1 MSDTAPRTDLPPLQR
16 IAAGGRTLAY
26 REAGRGPALVLLHGI
41 GSASASWRAQLAALS
56 ERLRV
61 IAWDAPGYGGSDGL
75 LAAAPAPRDYAAAL
89 LDFANAL
96 GLLRFALLGH
106 SWGALIAA
114 SFARHHA
121 ARLTALVLANA
132 SPGYAAA
139 APDIRRARVDGRIAD
154 MKEHGP
160 AGLAAKRA
168 AGLLSPNAPATAV
181 AAVREVMS
189 QLRPAGYA
197 QAARM
202 LGLANVFDD
211 APFIETP
218 TLVIG
223 ATNDAVTPEA
233 GNHRIA
239 ATISGAQYASLVGP
253 GHASYVEDPAAFNA
267 QVTGFIGARTHE

>member
-1 MSDTAPRTDLPPLQR
+1 MTEAAPIADLPPLQHA
-16 IAAGGRTLAY
+16 AAGGRSLGY

-41 GSASASWRAQLAALS
+41 GSASASWRAQLASLS
-56 ERLRV
+56 DRFHV

-75 LAAAPAPRDYAAAL
+75 LDGSPGPNDYAAAL
-89 LDFANAL
+89 LDFVNAL

-114 SFARHHA
+114 AFARRHA
-121 ARLTALVLANA
+121 ARLTALILANA

-139 APDIRRARVDGRIAD
+139 SPDIRRARVEGRIAD
-154 MKEHGP
+154 MQEYGA

-168 AGLLSPNAPATAV
+168 PGLLSPNASPSAIELVRAT
-181 AAVREVMS
+181 MS
-189 QLRPAGYA
+189 QLRPGGYA

-202 LGLANVFDD
+202 LGLANILED
-211 APFIETP
+211 APFIEIR

-223 ATNDAVTPEA
+223 ATNDTVTPEE
-233 GNHRIA
+233 GNQRIA
-239 ATISGAQYASLVGP
+239 AAISGARYASLVGP

-267 QVTGFIGARTHE
+267 QVTGFIGTAP

>member
-1 MSDTAPRTDLPPLQR
+1 MSDAASIADLPPLR
-16 IAAGGRTLAY
+16 RVAAGPRTLAC

-41 GSASASWRAQLAALS
+41 GSASASWRAQLAALG
-56 ERLRV
+56 ERFHV
-61 IAWDAPGYGGSDGL
+61 VAWDAPGYGGSDAL
-75 LAAAPAPRDYAAAL
+75 IPADPAPDDYAAAL
-89 LDFANAL
+89 LDLVNAL

-121 ARLTALVLANA
+121 QRVTALILANA

-139 APDIRRARVDGRIAD
+139 AADVRRARVDGRIAD
-154 MKEHGP
+154 MHELGP

-168 AGLLSPNAPATAV
+168 AGLLSPAAPA
-181 AAVREVMS
+181 AAVEAVRAVMS
-189 QLRPAGYA
+189 QLRPDGYA

-202 LGLANVFDD
+202 LGRANILDD
-211 APFIETP
+211 MKQVTAP

-223 ATNDAVTPEA
+223 ATNDTVTPEE
-233 GNHRIA
+233 GNQRIA
-239 ATISGAQYASLVGP
+239 AARPGARYASLIGP

-267 QVTGFIGARTHE
+267 QVAAFIGGAA